1 MNDTFIA
8 ALTNKFHGRL
18 LNNILVQLVNKSCV
32 VENILYDIYSYYY
45 TIIMEKYNT
54 SMRA

>member
-54 SMRA
+54 SMLA